1 MRPLAA
7 GAVLTAVLLLT
18 ACTDDRTGAGAPE
31 PSTAAPTAEPTT
43 PTPAPTAGPQPS
55 PGSGPALD
63 AAVAAAF
70 VVAVGE
76 DLGRDSSDIADE
88 LLHQGVFI
96 CATLSVAEASPDE
109 AVAVYEQYLAEDPA
123 LAGPLWDNAVLH
135 LCPELVDGY
144 ELVLDRAQAAG

>member
-7 GAVLTAVLLLT
+7 TAVLASALLL
-18 ACTDDRTGAGAPE
+18 AGCTDDRTDPPASE
-31 PSTAAPTAEPTT
+31 PSTSSPAAPAGPAAT
-43 PTPAPTAGPQPS
+43 PGPQPS

-63 AAVAAAF
+63 AAVAAAY
-70 VVAVGE
+70 VAAVGE
-76 DLGRDSSDIADE
+76 DLGQDSSDIADQ

-96 CATLSVAEASPDE
+96 CATLSVAEASPEE
-109 AVAVYEQYLAEDPA
+109 AAAVYEQYLDQGPA
-123 LAGPLWDNAVLH
+123 LAGALWDNAVLH

>member
-7 GAVLTAVLLLT
+7 TAVLAAALLLA
-18 ACTDDRTGAGAPE
+18 ACTDDGTEARAPE
-31 PSTAAPTAEPTT
+31 PSATAGTAPAG
-43 PTPAPTAGPQPS
+43 PASGPQPT

-63 AAVAAAF
+63 VAVAEAF
-70 VVAVGE
+70 VAAVGE

-96 CATLSVAEASPDE
+96 CATLSVAEASPEE
-109 AVAVYEQYLAEDPA
+109 AVAVYEQYLDEGPA
-123 LAGPLWDNAVLH
+123 LAGALWDNAVLH

-144 ELVLDRAQAAG
+144 ELVLDRAQASG